1 MITGMPRIAIAV
13 HDFSAVIETFRDKF
27 GIPVIDLSET
37 SVDSLGAR
45 LAMCVPSGGS
55 NIELMSP
62 AVPDAPLSQSLQ
74 GFLDRRGEGLFALML
89 EAPDPNAEAED
100 LIGRGLNVIPLMEGA
115 SGRDIHPNSTHGV
128 LIRVYPVNSF
138 TQEDPMNAIS
148 ADPPG
153 LSGIK
158 RVIIAVKDLARA
170 REVYDTKLAMP
181 IDEPTIDI
189 NRGVKSSICRP
200 PSGGLIELVSVED
213 QSRPFAEAIGD
224 FLKDKREGMYAVVL
238 QSRNPETAE
247 IALKAK
253 NLEVT
258 SSTDLPGL
266 MQVEQQFGVRF
277 LVEQG

>member
-13 HDFSAVIETFRDKF
+13 HDFSAVVKTFRDKF
-27 GIPVIDLSET
+27 GMPVIDLSET
-37 SVDSLGAR
+37 SVDQLGAS

-62 AVPDAPLSQSLQ
+62 AVPGSPLSQSLQ

-89 EAPDPNAEAED
+89 EAPDPNAEADD
-100 LIGRGLNVIPLMEGA
+100 LLDRGLNVMPVMEGA
-115 SGRDIHPNSTHGV
+115 NGRDIHPNSTHGV
-128 LIRVYPVNSF
+128 LIRVYPVDSF
-138 TQEDPMNAIS
+138 TRADSDSAVS

-158 RVIIAVKDLARA
+158 KVIIAVKDQALA
-170 REVYDTKLAMP
+170 REVYGAKLAMP

-224 FLKDKREGMYAVVL
+224 AKAHAREGMYALVL
-238 QSRNPETAE
+238 QSADTKAAE
-247 IALKAK
+247 SELKAK
-253 NLEVT
+253 GLEVT
-258 SSTDLPGL
+258 GTSDLPGL
-266 MQVEQQFGVRF
+266 LHVERQFGVRIQI
-277 LVEQG
+277 EQH